1 MFHSTLDI
9 RILGEQKFQLLAPL
23 VYEDDKFD
31 ITVMEGF
38 TFNGGSIPRL
48 FRSIECPLGGV
59 GSKAFCIH
67 DILYGTQLVG
77 RYEADRTL
85 YKALI
90 EQGMDRVIA
99 IAIYLA
105 VRAGGSSAYDNIDSK
120 TMYWEYVTIR
130 SKNEELE

>member
-1 MFHSTLDI
+1 MFHSTIDL
-9 RILGEQKFQLLAPL
+9 RILGEQKFQLLVPL
-23 VYEDDKFD
+23 IYEDDKFN

-38 TFNGGSIPRL
+38 IFDGGSIPRL
-48 FRSIECPLGGV
+48 FRGIECPLGGV
-59 GSKAFCIH
+59 GSKAFCIY

-105 VRAGGSSAYDNIDSK
+105 VRTGGSSAYDNVDSK
-120 TMYWEYVTIR
+120 IMYWEYVKIKL
-130 SKNEELE
+130 KNEGL